1 MDKSYDYLKSLL
13 SDNEYVVIALSGG
26 PDSMALLHLLIR
38 LRQEKNINIV
48 CAHVNHN
55 LRVESEDEK
64 IFVENYCKE
73 NNLIFEYMK
82 IENYENGFNENVARK
97 KRYIFFD
104 NIVNKYKSK
113 YLLTA
118 HHGDDLI
125 ETILMRIS
133 RGSNLKGYSGFGI
146 ISDRKN
152 YKLVKPLIYYTK
164 DDIELYL
171 KENNIPYVIDNT
183 NLKNEYTRNR
193 YRHNILPF
201 LKEENKNVHL
211 KYLKFSETLEKYDN
225 YINSVVN
232 SVFEKVYS
240 NNVLNITEYLKL
252 EGLIKERVLNKILY
266 CIYGDDITLIGDNNI
281 IEINK
286 LINSKKPNL
295 SCELPNNII
304 IVKEY
309 DKLSFNKNVC
319 GNKDYCKE
327 LVNGLEIENGIFEF
341 LDSEDSNSNY
351 ICRLD
356 SNDIDMPL
364 YVRNRKNGD
373 FIDIKNM
380 NGKKKVK
387 DIFIDEKIP
396 YNKRNN
402 IPIVVDSN
410 DNIIWIPGVKKSKYN
425 KDKTEKC
432 DIIIRYAIKEEK

>member
-38 LRQEKNINIV
+38 LREEKNINIV

-133 RGSNLKGYSGFGI
+133 RGSNLKGYSGFSL

-183 NLKNEYTRNR
+183 NLKDEYTRNR

-201 LKEENKNVHL
+201 LKEENRNVHL

-240 NNVLNITEYLKL
+240 NNVLNITKYLKL
-252 EGLIKERVLNKILY
+252 EDLIKEKVLNKILY

-309 DKLSFNKNVC
+309 DKLSFNENVC
-319 GNKDYCKE
+319 SNKDYCKE

-351 ICRLD
+351 ICRLY

-373 FIDIKNM
+373 FIEIKDM